1 MRRSIS
7 ILLPVLLVITSQ
19 FASAQ
24 IEGIGTKSISLQPVL
39 WLDNL
44 VPREFTGLSIQFEA
58 STSKAEALAARAVWF
73 QAPVLDVAPS
83 DMNGY
88 ALSIEYRHYFSENT
102 VGWHLGPFAEFV
114 TYEYLGYLGSY
125 YGSAMRNLWDVGV
138 VAGHKWQTGKLVF
151 DISART
157 SWYSPSSYPKGGY
170 FPRLR
175 NSDLNSMMILTVGY
189 SLD

>member
-1 MRRSIS
+1 MRRSGS
-7 ILLPVLLVITSQ
+7 IVLSLLIAITSQ
-19 FASAQ
+19 SAIAQ
-24 IEGIGTKSISLQPVL
+24 VEDAWTKSISFQPVL

-44 VPREFTGLSIQFEA
+44 VPREVTGLSIQFET
-58 STSKAEALAARAVWF
+58 SISKAEALDIRTVWF
-73 QAPVLDVAPS
+73 RAPVLDVAAS

-88 ALSIEYRHYFSENT
+88 AFSIEYRHYFSEKAI
-102 VGWHLGPFAEFV
+102 GWHLGPFAEWI
-114 TYEYLGYLGSY
+114 TYQYLGHLKSF
-125 YGSAMRNLWDVGV
+125 YGSSMRNLWDVGATV
-138 VAGHKWQTGKLVF
+138 GHKWQTGKLVF

-157 SWYSPSSYPKGGY
+157 GWYSPSSYPKGGY

>member
-1 MRRSIS
+1 MKRSIS
-7 ILLPVLLVITSQ
+7 TLLPVLLVLASQ
-19 FASAQ
+19 LAPAQ
-24 IEGIGTKSISLQPVL
+24 SDAVGTKSISIQPVL

-44 VPREFTGLSIQFEA
+44 VPREFTGWSIQFEIA
-58 STSKAEALAARAVWF
+58 VSGAEALAARAVWF
-73 QAPVLDVAPS
+73 RAPVLDVAAS

-88 ALSIEYRHYFSENT
+88 ALSVEYRHYFSDNT
-102 VGWHLGPFAEFV
+102 VGWHLGPFAEFII
-114 TYEYLGYLGSY
+114 YEYAGYLKSY
-125 YGSAMRNLWDVGV
+125 YGSAMRNLWDVGI

-175 NSDLNSMMILTVGY
+175 NSDLNSMMILTAGY